1 MTRASRIL
9 APVLVYAVVIV
20 AWEYWGRRI
29 EDPASPLIA
38 PSEILVTL
46 WQKRIALWINTLTTL
61 GETAAG
67 LALAIVVAVVLALV
81 IDRFRLF
88 GEGLYRLAL
97 IIYSIPLIALA
108 PALVAAL
115 GLGTGSK
122 ITIAMLGAYFPIV
135 VNLTSALRT
144 QDSRVLE
151 LGRVLNLSYFSSLW
165 RLRAPAA
172 VPEFLASLKIAAPA
186 AFIAAIIAEWI
197 GAESGLGLAMMHA
210 MFGYK
215 MADLWAILLL
225 ATVINGLLVLL
236 FGLIARYAT
245 PWHESSQRRA
255 EV

>member
-1 MTRASRIL
+1 MTRGSRL
-9 APVLVYAVVIV
+9 VVPVIFYALVVVG
-20 AWEYWGRRI
+20 WELVGRSI
-29 EDPASPLIA
+29 TDPASALIP
-38 PSEILVTL
+38 PSEILATL
-46 WQKRIALWINTLTTL
+46 WQKRIAFGLNTLTTL

-67 LALAIVVAVVLALV
+67 LALAIVVAVALTLI

-108 PALVAAL
+108 PALIAAI
-115 GLGTGSK
+115 GLGIGSK
-122 ITIAMLGAYFPIV
+122 IVIAMLGAYFPIV
-135 VNLTSALRT
+135 VNVTSALRT
-144 QDSRVLE
+144 QDARVLE
-151 LGRVLNLSYFSSLW
+151 LGKVLNLSYGSTLW

-172 VPEFLASLKIAAPA
+172 LPDFLASLKIAAPA

-225 ATVINGLLVLL
+225 ATAINGLLILI

-245 PWHESSQRRA
+245 PWHASSQRRA